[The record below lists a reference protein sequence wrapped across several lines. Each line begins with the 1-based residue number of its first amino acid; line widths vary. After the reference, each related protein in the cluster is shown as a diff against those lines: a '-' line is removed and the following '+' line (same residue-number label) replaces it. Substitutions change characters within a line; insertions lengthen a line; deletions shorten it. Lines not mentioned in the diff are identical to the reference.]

1 MAFRLLI
8 DLEVLETLQALPRGR
23 RGKVLAHLRKL
34 QESPERYSDYIDQ
47 DTSGRQVDVS
57 VYNGWAIFYW
67 IDHADRQIKILQ
79 MMIAD

>member
-1 MAFRLLI
+1 
-8 DLEVLETLQALPRGR
+8 
-23 RGKVLAHLRKL
+23 LRKL